1 MLSRA
6 RKSRSTFRDRRR
18 RGYGWRAKPRSRA
31 TGSSRKGTLPAFGSP
46 IEGLGARNEETL
58 VLLLLAGGQR
68 FPSSIAAP
76 HVSLPATSPMVTA
89 QVRQALPS
97 CPHRACIENER

>member
-1 MLSRA
+1 SYGYVVHPDLHSFPTR
-6 RKSRSTFRDRRR
+6 RSSDLRR

-76 HVSLPATSPMVTA
+76 HVRSEEHTSELQSPDHLVC
-89 QVRQALPS
+89 RLLL
-97 CPHRACIENER
+97 